1 MSVHKRGKQHLSQRL
16 RRYLITDPAVS
27 GVDSLVHRVES
38 ALDGGM
44 TAVQLRLKGW
54 PDRQIYEAAICVRHL
69 TEQRGALFLINDR
82 VDIARACQADGVHLG
97 VEDLPASVAR
107 ASLGDDA
114 VIGYSPEGDED
125 LQEALEAGVDYLG
138 VGPVYGTL
146 TKADAGEPIGLDGL
160 RRVVE
165 SVSVPVVGIGGITA
179 ERAADV
185 VATGAVGVAI
195 VRSVFLADEPGHAAE
210 QLREALP

>member
-1 MSVHKRGKQHLSQRL
+1 
-16 RRYLITDPAVS
+16 
-27 GVDSLVHRVES
+27 
-38 ALDGGM
+38 M